1 VSASLSCC
9 GEPLVARPRLAFVRV
24 LAVLAAEVGFGKEGF
39 LIDSS
44 EDLAGETWNKQ
55 VAFELEVKV

>member
-24 LAVLAAEVGFGKEGF
+24 LAVEVGFGKEGF